1 MISICVLIK
10 IDDDDDDDDD
20 DDESEALKIEPGAHL
35 NPPAKRKPSN
45 AKT

>member
-1 MISICVLIK
+1 MISICVLVK
-10 IDDDDDDDDD
+10 IDDDY
-20 DDESEALKIEPGAHL
+20 ESEALKIESGAHL

>member
-10 IDDDDDDDDD
+10 IDDAD
-20 DDESEALKIEPGAHL
+20 DDESEALKIESGAHL

-45 AKT
+45 AKN